1 MRYQY
6 CPNHADRYATNL
18 RRERGTR
25 NLKWDNARGQDVLLV
40 QTPFEC
46 GAEALMEELCP
57 LMEQTVLQTDK
68 YTEIKPG
75 VWVRFVTAAD
85 KARMNGCPINTEAS
99 TYSIFACRVE
109 EGVCSIYAP
118 QENQAMI
125 SAYCSIPM
133 QIHVDIK
140 EQTRTEALLGF
151 INRRTVLTGYYVISF
166 PRDIAGGYRDGDLVC
181 RVGGLDIP
189 LTRQMLE
196 LGSVYVKTER
206 RPEVVSTNKGLEL
219 V

>member
-6 CPNHADRYATNL
+6 CPNNPDRYATNL
-18 RRERGTR
+18 LREQGTR
-25 NLKWDNARGQDVLLV
+25 NLTWESARGQDVLLV
-40 QTPFEC
+40 QTPFEQRAD
-46 GAEALMEELCP
+46 GLMEELCR
-57 LMEQTVLQTDK
+57 LMEQFPPLPGK

-99 TYSIFACRVE
+99 TYSIFSCFTQE
-109 EGVCSIYAP
+109 DVCSIYAQ

-133 QIHVDIK
+133 QIHVDMW
-140 EQTRTEALLGF
+140 EQERTEG
-151 INRRTVLTGYYVISF
+151 VLFKKRVVKTGYYIISF
-166 PRDIAGGYRDGDLVC
+166 PQEFAAGYRDGDLAC
-181 RVGGLDIP
+181 RVGELDIP
-189 LTRQMLE
+189 VTKQMLE
-196 LGSVYVKTER
+196 QGYVYLWTDRKPEIYSVNR
-206 RPEVVSTNKGLEL
+206 GLEL